1 MFDFARICNDVE
13 KLTPAERG
21 ILIASQSVKVL
32 KGLSAL
38 PETADSPVT
47 VLTTFII
54 GAVVSD
60 GKLNE
65 KEYLLIYP
73 SLVKAFGDNFDY
85 ESVKKAVS
93 DGKEG
98 RTFLNKCSAELME
111 YVKES
116 DEDLQADI
124 VTLCLLIV
132 SVDGKINLKE
142 RRYVKNLCK

>member
-1 MFDFARICNDVE
+1 MFDFAKLCNDVE
-13 KLTPAERG
+13 KLSPVERG
-21 ILIASQSVKVL
+21 LLITSQSVKVL

-38 PETADSPVT
+38 PATADDPVT

-93 DGKEG
+93 SDKDGKN
-98 RTFLNKCSAELME
+98 FLTKCTKELVQ
-111 YVKES
+111 YVGES
-116 DEDLQADI
+116 DDELQADI
-124 VTLCLLIV
+124 ITLCLLIT
-132 SVDGKINLKE
+132 SIDGKISLKE
-142 RRYVKNLCK
+142 RRYIRNLCK